1 MYLDIS
7 PQSAL
12 AYIST
17 EMYHF
22 QHITSF
28 TLKKTSA
35 TKILHIFAEN
45 NGLRNKQMQDSKS

>member
-22 QHITSF
+22 LLHLLHS
-28 TLKKTSA
+28 KKTSA

-45 NGLRNKQMQDSKS
+45 NGLHNKQMQDSKS